1 MFSKGGE
8 PSVIDC
14 LSGRKINK
22 LERMGDQ
29 INAEGRGK
37 TKSEPGDHREWNRL
51 GGWGQVWAEEASK
64 DRGHEPN
71 FNS

>member
-14 LSGRKINK
+14 LSGEENQ

-51 GGWGQVWAEEASK
+51 GRWGRWEAASK
-64 DRGHEPN
+64 DGGHEPN